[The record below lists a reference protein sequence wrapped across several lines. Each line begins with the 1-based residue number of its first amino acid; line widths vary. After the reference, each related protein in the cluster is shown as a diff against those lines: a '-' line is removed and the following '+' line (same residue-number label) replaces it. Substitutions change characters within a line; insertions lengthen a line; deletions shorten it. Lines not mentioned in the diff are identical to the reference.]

1 MKIVYEIEDGYAGKS
16 RPQSVQIYNIDEII
30 EDHIDDPEKI
40 IETIYDV
47 VYEDMLSK
55 ISFYIKNH
63 EKLVSYIAE
72 KIRENK

>member
-1 MKIVYEIEDGYAGKS
+1 MKIVYEIEDGYAGGS
-16 RPQSVQIYNIDEII
+16 RPQSVQIPDLDEII

-55 ISFYIKNH
+55 ISFYINNH
-63 EKLVSYIAE
+63 EKLVNYIAE